1 MAWKIVGS
9 DLYMAEEDFGVVL
22 PTTFD
27 GATLTANDTLQFV
40 FKKQKNGEEIL
51 TKTFSAIEDN
61 QFNFVLTREDSALFP
76 VGSYVFRVDWL
87 QDGNF
92 MCNIVECANL
102 RIGDKA

>member
-40 FKKQKNGEEIL
+40 FKKQKNGE
-51 TKTFSAIEDN
+51 
-61 QFNFVLTREDSALFP
+61 ALA
-76 VGSYVFRVDWL
+76 VSSVNW
-87 QDGNF
+87 
-92 MCNIVECANL
+92 
-102 RIGDKA
+102 